1 VVGIPLGFILLL
13 LIIPLYAI
21 SYVTAA
27 FALGRRILKG
37 SRILAFLVGLVILGL
52 LSLIPIAGS
61 IIGLLAT
68 MFGLGLLLVTLFR
81 ARS

>member
-1 VVGIPLGFILLL
+1 MTGTSRIS
-13 LIIPLYAI
+13 ASI

-37 SRILAFLVGLVILGL
+37 ARILAFLVGLVILGL
-52 LSLIPIAGS
+52 LSLIPIAGGL
-61 IIGLLAT
+61 IGLLAR
-68 MFGLGLLLVTLFR
+68 MLGLGLLLMTLFR

>member
-1 VVGIPLGFILLL
+1 ML
-13 LIIPLYAI
+13 LIVPLYAI

-52 LSLIPIAGS
+52 LSLIPIAGGRHRAAS
-61 IIGLLAT
+61 PSMLRARPLL
-68 MFGLGLLLVTLFR
+68 MTLFR